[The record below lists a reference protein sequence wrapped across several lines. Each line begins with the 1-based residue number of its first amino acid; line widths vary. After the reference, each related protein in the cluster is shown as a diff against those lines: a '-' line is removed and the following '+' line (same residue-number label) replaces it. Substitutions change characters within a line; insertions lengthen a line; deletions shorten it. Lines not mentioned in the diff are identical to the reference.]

1 MSGITNGGNYI
12 VQSSTSDH
20 TFLNLK
26 NILDTYD
33 CKVYYDY
40 SDLIKNESKE
50 IKTIMPIKS
59 DSEYTFKSTT
69 ENVDLDRI
77 IRESKG
83 QDFILVK
90 IEEKDANAKVRY
102 EFFVSKKILDH
113 PAINFDSLHKS
124 PLLGGH
130 IAGFY
135 ARRDWGRSMED
146 YNAPK
151 SEFNNSYR
159 RASKSFSN
167 TTPNV

>member
-90 IEEKDANAKVRY
+90 IEEKDAKVRY

-113 PAINFDSLHKS
+113 PAINLSSWYAS
-124 PLLGGH
+124 PFLGGSR
-130 IAGFY
+130 AGFY
-135 ARRDWGRSMED
+135 ARKDWGRSLEA
-146 YNAPK
+146 YNSPK
-151 SEFNNSYR
+151 SEFNNS
-159 RASKSFSN
+159 
-167 TTPNV
+167 

>member
-1 MSGITNGGNYI
+1 MGETLKSKYDIGNWLDITFT
-12 VQSSTSDH
+12 VTH
-20 TFLNLK
+20 
-26 NILDTYD
+26 NIPSN
-33 CKVYYDY
+33 KKPKKPV
-40 SDLIKNESKE
+40 E